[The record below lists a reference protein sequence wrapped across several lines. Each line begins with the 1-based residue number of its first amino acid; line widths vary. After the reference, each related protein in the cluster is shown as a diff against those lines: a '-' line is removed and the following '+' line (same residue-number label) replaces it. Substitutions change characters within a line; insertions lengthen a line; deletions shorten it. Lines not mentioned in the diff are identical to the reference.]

1 MALTEMS
8 LPIDIPWKRM
18 GVSKDMIDQKS
29 GDLTF
34 PKKWRSSIA
43 VFYHEPTEL
52 PPDYCNRK
60 ITYLKIVCTITNYQF
75 DGKDGRVPMGC
86 G

>member
-52 PPDYCNRK
+52 PPDYCNQK